1 MKLYLFKISFKTSPF
16 SELESKNM
24 ILQAKDIKEAV
35 NKVKQRYKDKLRLT
49 IDFTYREET

>member
-35 NKVKQRYKDKLRLT
+35 NQVKQRYKDKLRLT
-49 IDFTYREET
+49 IDFTYSEET